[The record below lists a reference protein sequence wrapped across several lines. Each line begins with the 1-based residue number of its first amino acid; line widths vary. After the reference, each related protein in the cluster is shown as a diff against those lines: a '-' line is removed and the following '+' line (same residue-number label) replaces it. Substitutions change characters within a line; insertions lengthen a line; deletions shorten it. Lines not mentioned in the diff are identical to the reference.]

1 MLFVSRKKYNILE
14 ERYVKLRDLKVAG
27 DLTIEKLEM
36 DLNDKTNQCEALAH
50 ELEVHKNRS
59 ESAYNRERN
68 KRAKRI
74 KEYEDKI
81 AMLEKETADKKKLN
95 IRIKQLESD
104 NETLTALNDKYLADM
119 RKFKNEYEKAEKL
132 VLQLTESIEN
142 ERKKPTVEE
151 LKWEKV
157 KVDKTKL
164 KGTKKDKSKKVAK
177 K

>member
-1 MLFVSRKKYNILE
+1 MFLVSRKKYNVLE
-14 ERYVKLRDLKVAG
+14 ERYNKVRDLKVAG
-27 DLTIEKLEM
+27 DLTIQKLEM
-36 DLNDKTNQCEALAH
+36 ELNDKSH
-50 ELEVHKNRS
+50 ELEVHKHRS

-81 AMLEKETADKKKLN
+81 AMLEKQATLKKKLE

-104 NETLTALNDKYLADM
+104 NTTLTALNDKYLADS
-119 RKFKNEYEKAEKL
+119 KKWKNEYENAEKL
-132 VLQLTESIEN
+132 VLQLTEALEN
-142 ERKKPTVEE
+142 EKKKPTVEE
-151 LKWEKV
+151 LKWENV

-164 KGTKKDKSKKVAK
+164 KGTKKDRSKKVVK